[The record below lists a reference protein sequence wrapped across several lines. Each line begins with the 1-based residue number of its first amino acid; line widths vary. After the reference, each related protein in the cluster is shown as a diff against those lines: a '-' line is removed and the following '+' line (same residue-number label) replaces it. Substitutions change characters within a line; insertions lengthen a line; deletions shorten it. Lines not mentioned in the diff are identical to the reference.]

1 MSVYTKIEPAQLQAF
16 LKGYN
21 IGNAVELT
29 GIAAGIENSNYA
41 LRTTRGE
48 FILTLFE
55 HIAVPEI
62 DYFLQLLITLRA
74 GGFLS
79 PQPQADKTGQFR
91 HTLAGKPAALF
102 VRLAGQSVIHPSL
115 IHCAAVG
122 TALAQLHRYCQTI
135 RRFAPTPNTLTGC
148 WHRYE
153 KLTTKLSAADNAL
166 IQTELD
172 FQTTVTLA
180 LPEGLIHGDLFR
192 DNLLFVG
199 DKLSGILDFY
209 STSQDAWLLDIAITA
224 NDWCVEKGVFKVA
237 KLRQL
242 LDSYQHERPLTVN
255 EQQSLLPMLR
265 LSALR
270 FWLSRLEY
278 QFFSPKSQLPV
289 SKDPQ
294 VFRDLLITH
303 RSTNFSV

>member
-1 MSVYTKIEPAQLQAF
+1 MAVYTVIEQAELQA
-16 LKGYN
+16 LLSRYDLGKPV
-21 IGNAVELT
+21 ALT

-55 HIAVPEI
+55 QIGTAEI
-62 DYFLQLLITLRA
+62 DYFLKLLSTLQA

-91 HTLAGKPAALF
+91 QTLAGKSAVLF
-102 VRLAGQSVIHPSL
+102 GRLAGQSVIQPSL

-122 TALAQLHRYCQTI
+122 TALAQLHQYCQNI
-135 RRFAPTPNTLTGC
+135 GSFAQTPNTLTGC
-148 WHRYE
+148 WQRYE
-153 KLTTKLSAADNAL
+153 KLTAQLSTTDNAL

-180 LPEGLIHGDLFR
+180 LPAGLIHGDLFR

-209 STSQDAWLLDIAITA
+209 SASQDAWLLDIAITA

-242 LDSYQHERPLTVN
+242 VDNYQQIRPLTVN

-278 QFFSPKSQLPV
+278 QFFSPKSALPV

-294 VFRDLLITH
+294 VFRNLFIAH
-303 RSTNFSV
+303 RNTNFNV